1 MNNLIYEKHN
11 MPEKYFPFI
20 MKSQTL
26 TNSKVS
32 NNWHKNPE
40 FLYCFSG
47 HGYVSCG
54 REQLDFRPGVTAI
67 INPNVLHTVW
77 TSSSVSYWWLI
88 VDCSFFE
95 NNGLNID
102 AYPFCSRVED
112 DTLSELYVKI
122 CRLYFGDRTPL
133 NIAETRAAVINF
145 ITDMCKHH
153 TLSESAESQK
163 PVSKT
168 NETVKEVIEYINTHF
183 SEKISLDSIAKQIHL
198 SKYHFARIFHD
209 CTGSTVTDQINIRRC
224 EEAKNLI
231 ATSETSISEIATICG
246 FENASYFSKVFKKH
260 FGIKPSDI
268 PRR

>member
-1 MNNLIYEKHN
+1 
-11 MPEKYFPFI
+11 
-20 MKSQTL
+20 
-26 TNSKVS
+26 
-32 NNWHKNPE
+32 
-40 FLYCFSG
+40 
-47 HGYVSCG
+47 
-54 REQLDFRPGVTAI
+54 
-67 INPNVLHTVW
+67 
-77 TSSSVSYWWLI
+77 
-88 VDCSFFE
+88 
-95 NNGLNID
+95 
-102 AYPFCSRVED
+102 
-112 DTLSELYVKI
+112 
-122 CRLYFGDRTPL
+122 
-133 NIAETRAAVINF
+133 
-145 ITDMCKHH
+145 MCKHH

-163 PVSKT
+163 PLSKN

-246 FENASYFSKVFKKH
+246 FDNASYFSKVFKKH

>member
-1 MNNLIYEKHN
+1 MSNLVFENHDW
-11 MPEKYFPFI
+11 PEFLPFKIKFQTKYSEI
-20 MKSQTL
+20 DCK
-26 TNSKVS
+26 
-32 NNWHKNPE
+32 NWHRDPE
-40 FLYCFSG
+40 FLYCYAG
-47 HGYVSCG
+47 DGYITYG
-54 REQLDFRPGVTAI
+54 QENIDFRPGTIVSV
-67 INPNVLHTVW
+67 NPNILHAVFSKSTVSFW
-77 TSSSVSYWWLI
+77 YII
-88 VDCSFFE
+88 VDVKFFE
-95 NNGLNID
+95 ENGLKI
-102 AYPFCSRVED
+102 ED
-112 DTLSELYVKI
+112 YNFEKSIYDMNSAGLLAKLI
-122 CRLYFGDRTPL
+122 KLYFSDRTPL
-133 NIAETRAAVINF
+133 NIAETRAAAINF

-246 FENASYFSKVFKKH
+246 FDNASYFSKVFKKH